1 MNILLYLTVV
11 VVWGASWLAIKF
23 QVAALPPDLSVLY
36 RFALAAALILPWAV
50 LRRSRLR
57 YSLGAHGLMAVM
69 GLCMFSANYLLFYT
83 ATAAG
88 LTTGLIALL
97 FSTVVIMNLIN
108 ERIWFGRAADPRMIA
123 AAMLGIA
130 GIAVVFWPDIMAL
143 DSGEPRILAILLSLL
158 ASYCF
163 SLGNM
168 ASAQLQARGLPIV
181 PTVGIA
187 MAYGTA
193 TTLLYVLATGRAFEF
208 DLSASFLA
216 SLAFLVVFGTV
227 IAFGAYLTL
236 LGRIGAARASYATIL
251 FPLIALGLSTLF
263 EGYQWTPSALV
274 GVAMILAGNVVLLA
288 RPPAT
293 GRKATALDVG

>member
-97 FSTVVIMNLIN
+97 FSTLVIMNLIN

-168 ASAQLQARGLPIV
+168 ASARLQARGLPIV

-193 TTLLYVLATGRAFEF
+193 AVLLYILATGRAFEF
-208 DLSASFLA
+208 DLSAGFLV

-236 LGRIGAARASYATIL
+236 LGRIGAARASYATVL

-263 EGYQWTPSALV
+263 EDYQWTPSALV
-274 GVAMILAGNVVLLA
+274 GVAMILAGNVVLLT
-288 RPPAT
+288 RPPAA